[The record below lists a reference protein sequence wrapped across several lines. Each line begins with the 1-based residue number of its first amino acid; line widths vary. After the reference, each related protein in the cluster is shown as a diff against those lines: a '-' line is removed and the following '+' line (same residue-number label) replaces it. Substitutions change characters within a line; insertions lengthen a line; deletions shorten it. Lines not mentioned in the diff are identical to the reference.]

1 VSGLNES
8 VIIGAPAERVFAWV
22 DDIDNLGGH
31 MVDRASMPMMGCAL
45 SLTVV
50 TLQRTGVGATYRYTG
65 SVLGFSLDFS
75 ESVTTYVPGREK
87 VWRTIGTP
95 RLVIIDAYEMRV
107 LVESLSAASSRLTI
121 GIAYTLPRQ
130 WARRM
135 AGRLLARPYARWCLR
150 SMSRDASRAFH
161 ERRAA

>member
-1 VSGLNES
+1 MSQLRES
-8 VIIGAPAERVFAWV
+8 VIIGAPADRVFGWV

-31 MVDRASMPMMGCAL
+31 MVDRASMPMMGSAL

-50 TLQRTGVGATYRYTG
+50 TPQRTGVGATYRYSG
-65 SVLGFSLDFS
+65 SVLGFSIDFS

-95 RLVIIDAYEMRV
+95 RLVIIDAYEMRA
-107 LVESLSAASSRLTI
+107 LVEPLSATSSRLTI
-121 GIAYTLPRQ
+121 SLTYTLPRA

-135 AGRLLARPYARWCLR
+135 LGRLLARPYARWCLR
-150 SMSRDASRAFH
+150 SMCRDALHAFR